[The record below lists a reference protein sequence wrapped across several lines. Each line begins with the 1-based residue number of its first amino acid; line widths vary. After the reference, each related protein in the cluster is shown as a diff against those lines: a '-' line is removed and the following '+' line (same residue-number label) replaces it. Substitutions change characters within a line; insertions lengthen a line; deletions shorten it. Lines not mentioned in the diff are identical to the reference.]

1 MSELIRIAV
10 VGHTNTGKTSLL
22 RTLTRDTRFGEVSG
36 RPGTTRHVEVAR
48 LQADG
53 RVMLELYDT
62 PGIEDAIDL
71 LSLFDQQSAAVRSAQ
86 GSRED
91 GPTRVRRFL
100 ESADARQRF
109 EQEAKVLR
117 QLIDSDAAL
126 YVIDA
131 RDPVLAKHRDE
142 LEILSM
148 CGVPILPLLN
158 FVAVGQTNEQQWREM
173 LAGLGLHA
181 IVRFDTVT
189 PPKDGERIL
198 YTKLATLLDAHRNT
212 IEQLIRSHER
222 DARQRHES
230 AMQLIAMLLL
240 ECAAMKIRVS
250 RDSQA
255 LERGVKTL
263 NDKVRKKEQACVVQL
278 LSLYRF
284 YPDDIETDSLPL
296 VDGRWQEDIFDPY
309 TLQNMGIKLGGGA
322 AAGAAAGLGI
332 DLMVGGMTLGAA
344 ALTGA
349 LLGGGL
355 QTLRHYGGD
364 LLGKL
369 TGEKALRID
378 DTIIAAL
385 ATRQLDLVAA
395 LERRGHAAQQ
405 KLARAQLAS
414 LQSSG
419 EASVFTVGELPSPI
433 RMARSQVSWGG
444 ESERMLDH
452 APKQQ
457 AAATL
462 ASILESL
469 LEKRYKPTDEVHD

>member
-1 MSELIRIAV
+1 MSDLIRIAV

-53 RVMLELYDT
+53 RVLLELYDT

-71 LSLFDQQSAAVRSAQ
+71 LSLFDQQSAVSQSAQ

-100 ESADARQRF
+100 ESVDARQRF

-117 QLIDSDAAL
+117 QLSHSDAAL

-148 CGVPILPLLN
+148 CGVPLLPLLN
-158 FVAVGQTNEQQWREM
+158 FVSAGQTNEQQWREV

-181 IVRFDTVT
+181 IVRFDTVA

-198 YTKLATLLDAHRNT
+198 YTKLATLLDAHRKT
-212 IEQLIRSHER
+212 IETLIRSHER
-222 DARQRHES
+222 DARQRHET
-230 AMQLIAMLLL
+230 AMQLIAVLLL
-240 ECAAMKIRVS
+240 ECAAMKLRVS
-250 RDSQA
+250 REPQA
-255 LERGVKTL
+255 IERGVQTL
-263 NDKVRKKEQACVVQL
+263 NDKVRKREQACVAQL

-284 YPDDIETDSLPL
+284 YPDDIETDTLPL

-349 LLGGGL
+349 MLGGGL

-369 TGEKALRID
+369 TGERALRID
-378 DTIIAAL
+378 DGIIAAL

-405 KLARAQLAS
+405 KLARAQLDS

-419 EASVFTVGELPSPI
+419 EASVFTVGDLPPPL
-433 RMARSQVSWGG
+433 RMARSHVDWGQDDAL
-444 ESERMLDH
+444 MFDD
-452 APKQQ
+452 AAKQQ
-457 AAATL
+457 AAASL
-462 ASILESL
+462 AEL
-469 LEKRYKPTDEVHD
+469 LERLLEQRYNTPAQEH